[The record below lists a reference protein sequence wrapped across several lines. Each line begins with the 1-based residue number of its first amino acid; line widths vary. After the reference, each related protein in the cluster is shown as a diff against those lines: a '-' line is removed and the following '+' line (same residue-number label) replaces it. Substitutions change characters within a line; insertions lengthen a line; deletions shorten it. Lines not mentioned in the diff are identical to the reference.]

1 MNYDNEHNDDD
12 DDDDDVDDDPCL
24 HLLQHHAPQAALH
37 IHLLQTNMTMMTVMM
52 MLLMIMK
59 LVIMLM
65 VIGYLKVIDNI
76 LNCVSSALF
85 TASTRILLHCLL
97 SPLSENLAWIN
108 LSAGR
113 V

>member
-1 MNYDNEHNDDD
+1 MNYDNEHNDDN

-37 IHLLQTNMTMMTVMM
+37 IHLLQTNMTMMTMM

-59 LVIMLM
+59 LVIMMM

-76 LNCVSSALF
+76 LNCVSSGLF
-85 TASTRILLHCLL
+85 TASTRILWHCLL